1 MAKANKKNKKSKKNG
16 NSSKGFHEAINTI
29 IAKIKTN
36 RKAVITISCI
46 LLGII
51 LIFATVFTVKT
62 IKKRNADRTVRIAF
76 FDLDETY
83 IDILKAK
90 IAQEDNIILKIDVLT
105 PENFKLEDV
114 KNNYDMLFTWRGEVT
129 DALCESA
136 EKIPEKIQETMP
148 RSLRSEKCLPIFL
161 DHFEIAYK
169 NEILKKTEME
179 IPYSFEQFQDYLNA
193 AKSYVFSPFFCNGAE
208 DRILIDFIGAIV
220 MAKGGL
226 KAYNKLIDELRNLPE
241 ASADFLDAIIDIDLD
256 DRGCT
261 VRSILELLKTW
272 PKEGLTHPAWFNGL
286 GNDLLYFAQANQLG
300 CFFTSLSEH
309 RKIPYNVIKNY
320 ESALVPSNQDAGNY
334 GLIAPAVSVML
345 ISDNSNCKRY
355 LAEFFTED
363 AQADFSN
370 LTNMA
375 PVHYRAQAYDRQ
387 ADDVRFWAASCA
399 GGAVPDLYLA
409 AFQLRIEDL
418 KKLCDEIRTYVR

>member
-36 RKAVITISCI
+36 RKAVIKISCI

-76 FDLDETY
+76 FDLDENY

-105 PENFKLEDV
+105 PENFNLEEI

-129 DALCESA
+129 DALCEGA

-179 IPYSFEQFQDYLNA
+179 IPLN
-193 AKSYVFSPFFCNGAE
+193 
-208 DRILIDFIGAIV
+208 
-220 MAKGGL
+220 
-226 KAYNKLIDELRNLPE
+226 
-241 ASADFLDAIIDIDLD
+241 
-256 DRGCT
+256 
-261 VRSILELLKTW
+261 
-272 PKEGLTHPAWFNGL
+272 
-286 GNDLLYFAQANQLG
+286 
-300 CFFTSLSEH
+300 
-309 RKIPYNVIKNY
+309 
-320 ESALVPSNQDAGNY
+320 
-334 GLIAPAVSVML
+334 
-345 ISDNSNCKRY
+345 
-355 LAEFFTED
+355 
-363 AQADFSN
+363 
-370 LTNMA
+370 
-375 PVHYRAQAYDRQ
+375 
-387 ADDVRFWAASCA
+387 
-399 GGAVPDLYLA
+399 
-409 AFQLRIEDL
+409 
-418 KKLCDEIRTYVR
+418 